1 MRSYGLRDGLFL
13 VRERTQ
19 VNSFALCLGHR
30 NQIYHYLLDMNNQG
44 QLSIENGRKFE
55 NLLQVVDHY
64 SRTADGLLGSLGDFC
79 PVSKFA
85 AMESQ
90 VVHGPKRIDE
100 NEIIIQGELGETNAE
115 FRLRGGGKSGGHSSS
130 ENTFF
135 PSLQT
140 SKSISSSFIYSRL
153 SCWCR
158 PIFSWYILH
167 SLYCVDDPPWFG
179 ERPKALLL

>member
-1 MRSYGLRDGLFL
+1 
-13 VRERTQ
+13 
-19 VNSFALCLGHR
+19 
-30 NQIYHYLLDMNNQG
+30 MNTLG

-100 NEIIIQGELGETNAE
+100 NEIVIQGELGEAVNVWHTCTCTCTCIPHN
-115 FRLRGGGKSGGHSSS
+115 L
-130 ENTFF
+130 
-135 PSLQT
+135 
-140 SKSISSSFIYSRL
+140 
-153 SCWCR
+153 
-158 PIFSWYILH
+158 
-167 SLYCVDDPPWFG
+167 CVMDVAF
-179 ERPKALLL
+179 

>member
-1 MRSYGLRDGLFL
+1 MNDALLKRRSAFEQLLGGILHKKQQWFHGAINREESERRMRSYGLRDGLFL

-115 FRLRGGGKSGGHSSS
+115 FRLRRGGQKWGA
-130 ENTFF
+130 FF
-135 PSLQT
+135 L
-140 SKSISSSFIYSRL
+140 
-153 SCWCR
+153 
-158 PIFSWYILH
+158 
-167 SLYCVDDPPWFG
+167 
-179 ERPKALLL
+179 